1 MIALRAGTVT
11 AGRSDF
17 THLYPRLTAPYTARP
32 YPHRPLLA
40 GCPRSPPSKSA
51 CLEPPMNYPRLLLSI
66 LLLKATLA
74 QASPF
79 RIADIRVNGLQRV
92 SAGSVFGALP
102 LNVGDQAD
110 DRRLVDS
117 TRSLFKTGFF
127 QDIQLSRDG
136 NVLIINVVERPSVSS
151 IEIEGNKAIST
162 EDLMK
167 GLKQSGLAEGEIF
180 QRATLE
186 GVRNELQRQYVAQG
200 RYSAEVDAEVV
211 PQPRNRVAL
220 KIKIN
225 EGTVAAIQH
234 INIVG
239 NNVFDD
245 ETLGQLFELKTTNWL
260 SFFKND
266 DKYAREKLSGDLERL
281 RSYYLDRGYIN
292 MDIASTQVSIT
303 PDKKHVYITVNINEG
318 EKYTVRDVKLS
329 GDLKVPE
336 DQVKSLLLVQ
346 PGQVFSRKVM
356 TTTSELITRRLGNE
370 GYTFANVNGVPQPN
384 DQDHTVDI
392 MFVVDP
398 GKRAYVNRINYRGNT
413 KTEDEVLRREMRQ
426 MEGGWA
432 STYLIDQSKTRL
444 ERLGFFKEVNVETPQ
459 VPGTDDQVDVNYSVE
474 EQASGSITASVG
486 FAQSAGLILGGSISQ
501 SNFLGTGNKV
511 SIGLTRSE
519 YQTKYNFGFVDP
531 YFTADG
537 VSLGYNLFYNTTDYS
552 DYYDDGV
559 SYYAINS
566 YGAGVSFGYPINETS
581 RLTYGL
587 TLQHDDISPGTY
599 SADEIYDFI
608 SREGKSF
615 NNLKASIGWSE
626 STLNKGVLATRGHSQ
641 SLTLMAT
648 TPGSDLSFYKLDYDG
663 QAFLPVTS
671 NTTLR
676 LHTNLGYGNG
686 YGSTDGLPFYESYTA
701 GGQGSVRG
709 FKDGT
714 LGPRS
719 TPATG
724 AYSSAGQAYY
734 SDRDTD
740 VLGGNILITG
750 GAEYLFPLPFV
761 KDQSQLRSSVF
772 VDAGNVYADTCYLS
786 TTQGCGSVDLAQM
799 AVSLGVGV
807 TWYSPMGPLSF
818 SLATP
823 LKKPDNAE
831 TQVFQFSLGQ
841 TF

>member
-1 MIALRAGTVT
+1 
-11 AGRSDF
+11 
-17 THLYPRLTAPYTARP
+17 
-32 YPHRPLLA
+32 
-40 GCPRSPPSKSA
+40 
-51 CLEPPMNYPRLLLSI
+51 MNYPRLLLSI

-74 QASPF
+74 QATPF

-110 DRRLVDS
+110 DRRLVES

-127 QDIQLSRDG
+127 QDIQLNRDG

-167 GLKQSGLAEGEIF
+167 GLKQSGLTEGEIF

-200 RYSAEVDAEVV
+200 RYSAEVNAEVV

-239 NNVFDD
+239 NTVFSDG
-245 ETLGQLFELKTTNWL
+245 ELQQLFELKTTNWL

-303 PDKKHVYITVNINEG
+303 PDKKHVFITVNVNEG

-356 TTTSELITRRLGNE
+356 TTTSELISRRLGNE

-413 KTEDEVLRREMRQ
+413 KTEDQVLRREMRQ

-432 STYLIDQSKTRL
+432 STYLIDQSKARL
-444 ERLGFFKEVNVETPQ
+444 ERLGFFKEVNVETPP

-474 EQASGSITASVG
+474 EQASGSINASIG
-486 FAQSAGLILGGSISQ
+486 FAQSSGLILGGSISQ

-519 YQTKYNFGFVDP
+519 YQTKYNFGFTNP
-531 YFTADG
+531 YFTEDG
-537 VSLGYNLFYNTTDYS
+537 VSLGYNLFYSSTDYS

-566 YGAGVSFGYPINETS
+566 YGAGVNFGYPINETS

-608 SREGKSF
+608 QREGKSF

-626 STLNKGVLATRGHSQ
+626 STLNKGVLATRGHAQ

-648 TPGSDLSFYKLDYDG
+648 TPGSDLSFYKLDYNG
-663 QAFLPVTS
+663 QTFLPVS
-671 NTTLR
+671 NTTTLR
-676 LHTNLGYGNG
+676 LHANLGYGDG
-686 YGSTDGLPFYESYTA
+686 YGSTDSLPFYESYTA

-724 AYSSAGQAYY
+724 TYASAGQAYY

-740 VLGGNILITG
+740 VLGGNLLLTG
-750 GAEYLFPLPFV
+750 GAEYIFPLPFI
-761 KDQSQLRSSVF
+761 KNQSQLRSSVF
-772 VDAGNVYADTCYLS
+772 LDAGNVYADTCYLS
-786 TTQGCGSVDLAQM
+786 TTQGCGSVDLTQM
-799 AVSLGVGV
+799 AVSLGIGV
-807 TWYSPMGPLSF
+807 TWYSPIGPLSF
-818 SLATP
+818 SLAAP

-831 TQVFQFSLGQ
+831 TQIFQFSLGQ